1 MACVGKSL
9 KNQLSNTG
17 GMIMQKHRCTF
28 YQALSALIVFIS
40 LLGLAA
46 GCSPA
51 PATSAADAAITA
63 QTKQLYASVDT
74 TGLIRKYWVGSAK
87 DTEYGKDIVISGVK
101 STFHDGV
108 VHRYP
113 GVPVMLELSGDY
125 YEMGLQ
131 YGVLA
136 RPEIY
141 KSIDIWGKIIEL
153 QLRTNGFDPVEGFKY
168 MSEPAQRLLK
178 QLPQRYQDEMKG
190 IADGSGL
197 PYEDIVTYSL
207 MYDVG
212 RIYDNTACAGVLL
225 KGADGTV
232 IHARNH
238 DWGGMLGNSMYQIIV
253 RQKPRGYNALTEV
266 SYAGVMGGI
275 FQGWNDKRITFAHN
289 LSRANNPNSRG
300 FPSGFTA
307 RILLEECSS
316 IAEVE
321 KVLATHLPINAYTVA
336 VSDQKAGT
344 GAVFEITP
352 TDIAKREM
360 KDNNPVWVFNDITDP
375 RLYPQQIASKSMAFG
390 VPWGDSNGDRWRIAS
405 TFKVKSVYT
414 IDDGI
419 DAMQMITG
427 PDGTDYSWSG
437 TRWPICNLNSDLF
450 IMYDPDGKGMYVS
463 LNPTYASRKD
473 IYYIDNDF
481 SRQPVLYR
489 KAIGVKAAAQ
499 DYADLRLLPE
509 TEAVL
514 KDYVA
519 LAAKY
524 SDDPQAQFV
533 VGWHAFA
540 FKQPDKYAGY
550 FEKAYALKPDHV
562 EYKLF
567 AGLAAL
573 SSKNYDKVI
582 STLEDIKSSD
592 LYPAEELYRLTA
604 LQKAWKDRDQ
614 AKSDQYS
621 QQINAILDK
630 YQGQKAYKNRIM
642 PLLNAF
648 GSQ

>member
-1 MACVGKSL
+1 MLNKRS
-9 KNQLSNTG
+9 QLSY
-17 GMIMQKHRCTF
+17 K
-28 YQALSALIVFIS
+28 LVSVFIVIVT
-40 LLGLAA
+40 LMALAA

-51 PATSAADAAITA
+51 PSASAADAAVTA
-63 QTKQLYASVDT
+63 KIRQLYASVGT
-74 TGLIRKYWVGSAK
+74 NSLVRKYWVSSAK
-87 DTEYGKDIVISGVK
+87 DTDYGKDIIVNGFK
-101 STFHDGV
+101 SAFRGGAV
-108 VHRYP
+108 YRYP
-113 GVPVMLELSGDY
+113 GVPVLLEVSGDF

-141 KSIDIWGKIIEL
+141 KSIDIWGKIIEV
-153 QLRTNGFDPVEGFKY
+153 QLRNSGYDPVEGFKY
-168 MSEPAQRLLK
+168 MSDPAQEMAK
-178 QLPQRYQDEMKG
+178 QLPQRYRDEMKG
-190 IADGSGL
+190 IAEGSGL
-197 PYEDIVTYSL
+197 LYEDIVTYTL

-212 RIYDNTACAGVLL
+212 RIWDSTACAGVLL
-225 KGADGTV
+225 KGANGTV

-238 DWGGMLGNSMYQIIV
+238 DWGGMLNNSMYQIVV
-253 RQKPRGYNALTEV
+253 RQKPKDYNAVTEV
-266 SYAGVMGGI
+266 SYAGVIGGI
-275 FQGWNDKRITFAHN
+275 YQGWNDKRITFAHN
-289 LSRANNPNSRG
+289 LARANNLNAEG

-307 RILLEECSS
+307 RILLEECST
-316 IAEVE
+316 IAEAE
-321 KVLATHLPINAYTVA
+321 KVLAAHLPINAYTVT

-352 TDIAKREM
+352 TSIARREL

-375 RLYPQQIASKSMAFG
+375 GLYPQQIASKSMGFG
-390 VPWGDSNGDRWRIAS
+390 VPWGDSNGDRWMIAS
-405 TFKVKSVYT
+405 TFKVKDIYT

-419 DAMQMITG
+419 AAMQMITG

-437 TRWPICNLNSDLF
+437 TRWPISNLNSDLF
-450 IMYDPDGKGMYVS
+450 IMYDPGGKGMYVS
-463 LNPTYASRKD
+463 LNPTYASLRD

-481 SRQPVLYR
+481 TKQPAVYR
-489 KAIGVKAAAQ
+489 KAVNGLKQAAQ
-499 DYADLRLLPE
+499 DYANVRLLPE
-509 TEAVL
+509 TAEVM

-524 SDDPQAQFV
+524 PDDPQAQFI

-540 FKQPDKYAGY
+540 LKQPGKYASY
-550 FEKAYALKPDHV
+550 FEKAYALKPDNV

-573 SSKNYDKVI
+573 STKNNDKAI
-582 STLEDIKSSD
+582 GLLEGIKTGDI
-592 LYPAEELYRLTA
+592 YPAEELYRLTA
-604 LQKAWKDRDQ
+604 LQWAWKDKDQ
-614 AKSDQYS
+614 SRSDQYG

-630 YQGQKAYKNRIM
+630 YKGQRGYKNRIL